1 LATVEVLKTVNNKLY
16 DQAEEK
22 KKTKKGLTFWKK
34 NHETTTTST
43 LMEAKELSNAIEN
56 ATAIV
61 SMDENADEDH
71 LYVPGKVVLL
81 YDEWS
86 KTVEKQKL
94 KDDTAAAAAADN
106 NKSTEK
112 KDPDEFADHVAD
124 TAVVC
129 DGTAKALQYIE
140 FDSRMLDD
148 HMTQDY
154 KDSIRSVLSSLNA
167 TTTTTT
173 TAEQS

>member
-1 LATVEVLKTVNNKLY
+1 
-16 DQAEEK
+16 
-22 KKTKKGLTFWKK
+22 
-34 NHETTTTST
+34 
-43 LMEAKELSNAIEN
+43 
-56 ATAIV
+56 
-61 SMDENADEDH
+61 
-71 LYVPGKVVLL
+71 
-81 YDEWS
+81 
-86 KTVEKQKL
+86 L
-94 KDDTAAAAAADN
+94 KDDTDDDDD
-106 NKSTEK
+106 KSTEK

-173 TAEQS
+173 TTT